1 MLVYLDIQKLV
12 RGIPQALGYLEDEMA
27 KGQKRSNKE
36 TRKPKQP
43 VAKAAEPVCGAAMGG
58 VFKKA

>member
-1 MLVYLDIQKLV
+1 
-12 RGIPQALGYLEDEMA
+12 MA

-43 VAKAAEPVCGAAMGG
+43 AAKPPEPVRSAVDGA
-58 VFKKA
+58 FKKR

>member
-1 MLVYLDIQKLV
+1 
-12 RGIPQALGYLEDEMA
+12 MA
-27 KGQKRSNKE
+27 KGQKKSNKE

-43 VAKAAEPVCGAAMGG
+43 VAKAAEPVRGAAMGG